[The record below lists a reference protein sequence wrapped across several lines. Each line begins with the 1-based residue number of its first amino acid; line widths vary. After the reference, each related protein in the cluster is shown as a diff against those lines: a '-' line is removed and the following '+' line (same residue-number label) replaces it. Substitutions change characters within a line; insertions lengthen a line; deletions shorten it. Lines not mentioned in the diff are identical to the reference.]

1 MLPEIKVKIDADTTG
16 LTKGLAAATEKL
28 TKFGKVAGAAVGVA
42 VVGAATGLAALTKAA
57 IDNADELDNMSQRT
71 GVSVEALSRLQYA
84 AKLSDTSIESLQTGF
99 RTLAN
104 NMVAGSGAFA
114 KLGISITN
122 TDGSMRSSVEIFS
135 EIADRFAGMEN
146 GALKSSLAVDIFG
159 RSGLDLIPMLNAG
172 SAGLAEFARQS
183 DQAGYTLSTEAASG
197 AAKFKNTL
205 DGIGIT
211 MNGVVNKVM
220 VAALPALQSLADTLA
235 SPEFAEAA
243 VTFAKGIID
252 AFNAVIEAVT
262 FVTNSLKDFLDF
274 LAGTGDHA
282 GPLLNKLLQGEKL
295 NLADRLRALSTQPR
309 TDGDAYAGFA
319 LNEDGSLKVEEPPPP
334 YVPDAELERIAA
346 RLAVIQQGFLSEN
359 ELLTQKY
366 KEDQQLLNDALAKKL
381 MTEEEYQAAIQS
393 LEQQHTDK
401 LSAIAPAVPDAEL
414 ERIAARLAVIQQG
427 FLSENELLTQKYED
441 DQQLLNDALA
451 KKLMTEQEHQA
462 TIQQLEQDH
471 VNTLS
476 SIRDAAQNRDLQS
489 MGSFFGAVGSIM
501 EQGGGQMLGIA
512 KAFGAAQALINS
524 YVAASQALADP
535 TVPFWGKAAA
545 FASMVATGLQA
556 VSSIKGATPGGG
568 GGAPTAASSGGVASS
583 AMNRT
588 LTVQGIT
595 PGQIFSG
602 DAMRDFMERM
612 LDMQRDG
619 YQVVLA

>member
-381 MTEEEYQAAIQS
+381 MTE
-393 LEQQHTDK
+393 
-401 LSAIAPAVPDAEL
+401 
-414 ERIAARLAVIQQG
+414 
-427 FLSENELLTQKYED
+427 
-441 DQQLLNDALA
+441 
-451 KKLMTEQEHQA
+451 QEHQA

>member
-1 MLPEIKVKIDADTTG
+1 MLPEIKVNIGVDTDSLQKG
-16 LTKGLAAATEKL
+16 LTDATNKLAR
-28 TKFGKVAGAAVGVA
+28 FGKQAGAAIAVAGAGAAV
-42 VVGAATGLAALTKAA
+42 GLAALTKAA
-57 IDNADELDNMSQRT
+57 IDNADALDNMSQRV

-104 NMVAGSGAFA
+104 NMVAGSDAFA

-122 TDGSMRSSVEIFS
+122 TDGSMRSSVDIFS
-135 EIADRFAGMEN
+135 EIADRFAGMED
-146 GALKSSLAVDIFG
+146 GALKSALAVDVFG
-159 RSGLDLIPMLNAG
+159 RSGLDLIPMLNEG
-172 SAGLAEFARQS
+172 STGLAEFARQS
-183 DQAGYTLSTEAASG
+183 DQVGYTLSTQAASG
-197 AAKFKNTL
+197 AAQFNDTL
-205 DGIGIT
+205 DRIGLT

-235 SPEFAEAA
+235 SPEFAAA
-243 VTFAKGIID
+243 AGTLASGIVD
-252 AFNAVIEAVT
+252 AFNAVTQAVV
-262 FVTNSLKDFLDF
+262 FATNSLKGFLDF
-274 LAGTGDHA
+274 LDGTAEQA
-282 GPLLNKLLQGEKL
+282 GPLINDLLPGEKL
-295 NLADRLRALSTQPR
+295 NFADRIRGAAIQPLRQSDLYSGFDLNP
-309 TDGDAYAGFA
+309 DGTIK
-319 LNEDGSLKVEEPPPP
+319 LNSPSKPPSFVPSGLGGGGSPAI
-334 YVPDAELERIAA
+334 DAERERIAA
-346 RLAVIQQGFLSEN
+346 RLAVIQEGFLSEN

-366 KEDQQLLNDALAKKL
+366 ADDQQLLNDALAKKL
-381 MTEEEYQAAIQS
+381 LTEQEHQAAIQS

-401 LSAIAPAVPDAEL
+401 LSAI
-414 ERIAARLAVIQQG
+414 
-427 FLSENELLTQKYED
+427 
-441 DQQLLNDALA
+441 
-451 KKLMTEQEHQA
+451 
-462 TIQQLEQDH
+462 
-471 VNTLS
+471 
-476 SIRDAAQNRDLQS
+476 RDAAQARDLQS

-556 VSSIKGATPGGG
+556 VNSIKGATPGGG
-568 GGAPTAASSGGVASS
+568 GGASPSATSGGVASA

-602 DAMRDFMERM
+602 DSMRDFMERM
-612 LDMQRDG
+612 LEMQRDG

>member
-1 MLPEIKVKIDADTTG
+1 MLPEIKVNIGVDTDSLQKG
-16 LTKGLAAATEKL
+16 LTDATNKLAR
-28 TKFGKVAGAAVGVA
+28 FGKQAGAAIAVA
-42 VVGAATGLAALTKAA
+42 GTGAAVGLAALTKAA
-57 IDNADELDNMSQRT
+57 IDNADALDNMSQRI

-104 NMVAGSGAFA
+104 NMVAGSDAFA

-122 TDGSMRSSVEIFS
+122 TDGSMRSSVDIFS
-135 EIADRFAGMEN
+135 EIADRFAGMED
-146 GALKSSLAVDIFG
+146 GALKSALAVDVFG
-159 RSGLDLIPMLNAG
+159 RSGLDLIPMLNSG

-183 DQAGYTLSTEAASG
+183 DQVGYTLSTQAASG
-197 AAKFKNTL
+197 AAQFNDTL
-205 DGIGIT
+205 DRIGLT

-235 SPEFAEAA
+235 SPEFAAA
-243 VTFAKGIID
+243 AGTLASGIVD
-252 AFNAVIEAVT
+252 AFNAVTQAVV
-262 FVTNSLKDFLDF
+262 FATNSLKGFLDF
-274 LAGTGDHA
+274 LDGTAEQA
-282 GPLLNKLLQGEKL
+282 GPLINDLLPGEKL
-295 NLADRLRALSTQPR
+295 NFADRIRGAAIQPLRQSDLYSGFDINP
-309 TDGDAYAGFA
+309 DGTIK
-319 LNEDGSLKVEEPPPP
+319 LNAPSKPASFVPSGLGGGGSPAI
-334 YVPDAELERIAA
+334 DAERERIAA
-346 RLAVIQQGFLSEN
+346 RLAVIQEGFLSEN

-366 KEDQQLLNDALAKKL
+366 ADDQQLLNDALAKKL
-381 MTEEEYQAAIQS
+381 LTEQEHQAAIQS

-401 LSAIAPAVPDAEL
+401 LSAI
-414 ERIAARLAVIQQG
+414 
-427 FLSENELLTQKYED
+427 
-441 DQQLLNDALA
+441 
-451 KKLMTEQEHQA
+451 
-462 TIQQLEQDH
+462 
-471 VNTLS
+471 
-476 SIRDAAQNRDLQS
+476 RDAAQARDLQS

-556 VSSIKGATPGGG
+556 VNSIKGATPGGG
-568 GGAPTAASSGGVASS
+568 GGASPSATSGGVASA

-602 DAMRDFMERM
+602 DSMRDFMERM
-612 LDMQRDG
+612 LEMQRDG

>member
-1 MLPEIKVKIDADTTG
+1 MLPEIKVNIGVDTDSLQKG
-16 LTKGLAAATEKL
+16 LTDATNKLAR
-28 TKFGKVAGAAVGVA
+28 FGKQAGAAIAVA
-42 VVGAATGLAALTKAA
+42 GTGAAVGLAALTKAA
-57 IDNADELDNMSQRT
+57 IDNADALDNMSQRV

-104 NMVAGSGAFA
+104 NMVAGSDAFA

-122 TDGSMRSSVEIFS
+122 TDGSMRSSVDIFS
-135 EIADRFAGMEN
+135 EIADRFAGMED
-146 GALKSSLAVDIFG
+146 GALKSALAVDVFG

-183 DQAGYTLSTEAASG
+183 DQVGYTLSTQAASG
-197 AAKFKNTL
+197 AAQFNDTL
-205 DGIGIT
+205 DRIGLT

-235 SPEFAEAA
+235 SPEFAVAA
-243 VTFAKGIID
+243 GTLASNVINALNAILVVTEKVTNAIDQIFGGPSKLSTSQLKKDIEEYQAMLGSGEWLFDRDAVVKKVEDLKSELLARPQKVVESTFDTLGGATTFGSTDEMFKSLNPPSKVGGGLGTGGGGGTSGGSPAID
-252 AFNAVIEAVT
+252 AE
-262 FVTNSLKDFLDF
+262 
-274 LAGTGDHA
+274 
-282 GPLLNKLLQGEKL
+282 
-295 NLADRLRALSTQPR
+295 R
-309 TDGDAYAGFA
+309 
-319 LNEDGSLKVEEPPPP
+319 
-334 YVPDAELERIAA
+334 ERIAA
-346 RLAVIQQGFLSEN
+346 RLAVIQEGFLSEN

-366 KEDQQLLNDALAKKL
+366 ADDQQLLNDALAKKL
-381 MTEEEYQAAIQS
+381 LTEQEHQAAIQS

-401 LSAIAPAVPDAEL
+401 LSAIRA
-414 ERIAARLAVIQQG
+414 
-427 FLSENELLTQKYED
+427 
-441 DQQLLNDALA
+441 
-451 KKLMTEQEHQA
+451 
-462 TIQQLEQDH
+462 
-471 VNTLS
+471 
-476 SIRDAAQNRDLQS
+476 AAQARDLQS

-556 VSSIKGATPGGG
+556 VNSIKGATPGGG
-568 GGAPTAASSGGVASS
+568 GGASPSATSGGVASAS
-583 AMNRT
+583 MNRT

-602 DAMRDFMERM
+602 DSMRDFMERM
-612 LDMQRDG
+612 LEMQRDG

>member
-205 DGIGIT
+205 DSIGLT

-252 AFNAVIEAVT
+252 AFNAVIQAVT

-282 GPLLNKLLQGEKL
+282 GPLLNKMLPGEKL

-366 KEDQQLLNDALAKKL
+366 KE
-381 MTEEEYQAAIQS
+381 
-393 LEQQHTDK
+393 
-401 LSAIAPAVPDAEL
+401 
-414 ERIAARLAVIQQG
+414 
-427 FLSENELLTQKYED
+427 

>member
-28 TKFGKVAGAAVGVA
+28 TKFGKVAGAAIGVA
-42 VVGAATGLAALTKAA
+42 VVGAAAGLAALTKAA
-57 IDNADELDNMSQRT
+57 IDNADELSKVSQKMGIT
-71 GVSVEALSRLQYA
+71 VEALSRLQYA
-84 AKLSDTSIESLQTGF
+84 AKLSGVELSGLQTGMNA
-99 RTLAN
+99 LAR
-104 NMVAGSGAFA
+104 NMAAGSEAF
-114 KLGISITN
+114 KQLGVSITN
-122 TDGSMRSSVEIFS
+122 SDGTLRSSVSVIGD
-135 EIADRFAGMEN
+135 IADRFAGMED
-146 GALKSSLAVDIFG
+146 GATKTALALGIFG
-159 RSGLDLIPMLNAG
+159 RAGADLIPLLNGG
-172 SAGLAEFARQS
+172 SAGLAAMAQEADNVGATISGTTAKAAERFN
-183 DQAGYTLSTEAASG
+183 DTLSKIEA
-197 AAKFKNTL
+197 
-205 DGIGIT
+205 T
-211 MNGVVNKVM
+211 MGGVVNKVM

-243 VTFAKGIID
+243 ATLATGIIE
-252 AFNAVIEAVT
+252 AFNAVTQAVI
-262 FVTNSLKDFLDF
+262 FATNSLKGFLDF
-274 LAGTGDHA
+274 LAGTGDQA
-282 GPLLNKLLQGEKL
+282 GPLLNNLLPGEKL
-295 NLADRLRALSTQPR
+295 NFADRIRGQSIQPQ
-309 TDGDAYAGFA
+309 TAGELYAGFG
-319 LNEDGSLKVEEPPPP
+319 LNPDGSLKVEAPPPP
-334 YVPDAELERIAA
+334 FVPSGFGAGGAPAVDAERERIAA
-346 RLAVIQQGFLSEN
+346 RLAVIQE
-359 ELLTQKY
+359 
-366 KEDQQLLNDALAKKL
+366 
-381 MTEEEYQAAIQS
+381 
-393 LEQQHTDK
+393 
-401 LSAIAPAVPDAEL
+401 
-414 ERIAARLAVIQQG
+414 G

-462 TIQQLEQDH
+462 AIQSLEQQHTDK
-471 VNTLS
+471 LS
-476 SIRDAAQNRDLQS
+476 AIRDAAQNRDMQS
-489 MGSFFGAVGSIM
+489 LGSFFGAVGSIM

-535 TVPFWGKAAA
+535 TVPFWDKAAA

-556 VSSIKGATPGGG
+556 VSSIKGASPGGG